1 MKNAHWL
8 LAAMIFLFSASA
20 VAPVYAQDKG
30 AYVGLSRGG
39 SDDKALDDRDSG
51 FKVLGGY
58 RFNKYTALE
67 AAIVNLAYA
76 LGPADLAKNGISV
89 QGVAILPIGKR
100 FELFAKA
107 GFFAWDVTI
116 EDTSSCYLYL
126 GGVVCDEREVD
137 DGIDPAYAVGA
148 QILFAERWNVRFEW
162 ERFVD
167 VGDGDVD
174 FRSLGVVH
182 KF

>member
-1 MKNAHWL
+1 MKSAHWL
-8 LAAMIFLFSASA
+8 LIVAVFLIGASA
-20 VAPVYAQDKG
+20 VAPAYAQDKG
-30 AYVGLSRGG
+30 GYVGLSRGG
-39 SDDKALDDRDSG
+39 SDDKALDDSDSG
-51 FKVLGGY
+51 FKLLGGY
-58 RFNKYTALE
+58 RFNKYIALE
-67 AAIVNLAYA
+67 GAIVNLAYA

-89 QGVAILPIGKR
+89 QGVATLPIGKR
-100 FELFAKA
+100 LELFAKA

-126 GGVVCDEREVD
+126 GEVVCDARKVD

-148 QILFAERWNVRFEW
+148 QILFAERWSVRFER

-167 VGDGDVD
+167 VGDSNID
-174 FRSLGVVH
+174 FRSLGVMY